1 MMDGTR
7 SPPSAKQNLIGG
19 LLAVALG
26 VYALVTARDY
36 PMGSLLRMGPGFFP
50 YILAGL
56 VIVLG
61 FALMA
66 TGLRPRREAAPVSVQ
81 WRAIAAIGLGIVLFA
96 ELLERAGLV
105 PATLI
110 LVLVSSLGDPQ
121 WRPWRAGIL
130 AVAMAALVYVIFIVV
145 LQIPVA
151 AVSL

>member
-1 MMDGTR
+1 MMGATR

-61 FALMA
+61 LALMA
-66 TGLRPRREAAPVSVQ
+66 TGLRPLREAAPVNVQ